1 MKIVNGTYITLF
13 GTLKIVINPYGNR
26 HGYIITLVNQSDV
39 RYPFSSIYD
48 NIDEAEKDIL
58 YKEIKVYKRLLE
70 TVDECNVKE
79 EIIMEL
85 I

>member
-13 GTLKIVINPYGNR
+13 GTLKIDTNPYGNR